1 MQQHQFNQ
9 DFRSI
14 VSRFCLIGIGF
25 FVLFTMVLYFGG
37 AAILKVFGNGFL
49 FIALLFIIFIVM
61 AGLFLLCLRLTSTL
75 PGQAPIAAISLSVPG
90 MFLDTVI
97 LRFLDKVLAPLAEF
111 PLEFSS
117 ILMFAYASVIA
128 ISLVVYRI

>member
-1 MQQHQFNQ
+1 MQQRQFNQ

-14 VSRFCLIGIGF
+14 VSRFCLIGIVF
-25 FVLFTMVLYFGG
+25 FILFTVASYFGG
-37 AAILKVFGNGFL
+37 AAMLNLFGSGFL
-49 FIALLFIIFIVM
+49 FIALLFIIFVVM
-61 AGLFLLCLRLTSTL
+61 TSLFLLCLRLTRTL
-75 PGQAPIAAISLSVPG
+75 PSQAPVASISLCVPG

-97 LRFLDKVLAPLAEF
+97 LRFLDTVLAPLAAF

-128 ISLVVYRI
+128 ISLVIYRI

>member
-14 VSRFCLIGIGF
+14 VSRFCLVGIGF
-25 FVLFTMVLYFGG
+25 FVLFTVALYFTG
-37 AAILKVFGNGFL
+37 AAVLRIFGSGFL
-49 FIALLFIIFIVM
+49 FIGLLFIIFIVM
-61 AGLFLLCLRLTSTL
+61 TGLFLLCLRLTNTL
-75 PGQAPIAAISLSVPG
+75 PNQAPIAAISLCVPG
-90 MFLDTVI
+90 MFLDTVT
-97 LRFLDKVLAPLAEF
+97 LRFLDKVLTPLAAF

>member
-1 MQQHQFNQ
+1 MQQQQFNQ

-25 FVLFTMVLYFGG
+25 FVLFTVTLYFAGV
-37 AAILKVFGNGFL
+37 AILEVFGSGFL
-49 FIALLFIIFIVM
+49 FIALLFIIFLVM
-61 AGLFLLCLRLTSTL
+61 AGLFLLCLRFTSTL
-75 PGQAPIAAISLSVPG
+75 PGQAPVAAISLCVPG
-90 MFLDTVI
+90 MFLDTVT
-97 LRFLDKVLAPLAEF
+97 LRFLDKVLSPLAAF

-117 ILMFAYASVIA
+117 ILMFAYASIIA

>member
-1 MQQHQFNQ
+1 MQQHPFNQ

-14 VSRFCLIGIGF
+14 VSRFCLIGIIF
-25 FVLFTMVLYFGG
+25 FVLFTVGSYFGG
-37 AAILKVFGNGFL
+37 VAVLQTFGSGFM
-49 FIALLFIIFIVM
+49 FIGLLFIIFIVM
-61 AGLFLLCLRLTSTL
+61 VALFLLCLRLTNTL
-75 PGQAPIAAISLSVPG
+75 PSQAPIAAVSLCVPG

-97 LRFLDKVLAPLAEF
+97 LRFLDTVLVPLAAF

-128 ISLVVYRI
+128 ISLVFYRI